1 MRISGLA
8 IALTFAGV
16 ALASGPAPV
25 VSVANAQG
33 SETTSQRLDR
43 LERLIEARTQG
54 QMSMLE
60 QLNRLNREVSE
71 LRGITEEHTFQ
82 LDQILQRQR
91 DIYQEIDQLGQQIR
105 NGGGGSATRSGAAPT
120 SVPTIDIAYSDDL
133 SENEAYDRAVRLV
146 LEERRY
152 DQAIPEFQ
160 AFLQNYPNSTYRSN
174 ALYWL
179 GQLHYASQNYDEAKR
194 HFTDVV
200 ENHPD
205 SSKRADCI
213 LKLGMIERARGNN
226 SQARTFFQRVRSEYP
241 NSTEAGLAAR
251 QLESL

>member
-33 SETTSQRLDR
+33 TESTSQRLDR
-43 LERLIEARTQG
+43 LERLIEARSQG
-54 QMSMLE
+54 QMAMLE
-60 QLNRLNREVSE
+60 QLNLLQRELSE
-71 LRGITEEHTFQ
+71 LRGIAEEHTFQ
-82 LDQILQRQR
+82 IEQILQRQR
-91 DIYQEIDQLGQQIR
+91 DIYQELDQLGQQV
-105 NGGGGSATRSGAAPT
+105 RSGAGAGT
-120 SVPTIDIAYSDDL
+120 GSAAATVPTIDIAYSDDL

-160 AFLQNYPNSTYRSN
+160 TFLQNYPNSTYRSN

-179 GQLHYASQNYDEAKR
+179 GQLYYARQDYDQAEK
-194 HFTDVV
+194 HFTDVI
-200 ENHPD
+200 ENHPN
-205 SSKRADCI
+205 STKRADCI
-213 LKLGMIERARGNN
+213 LKLGMIARARGNT
-226 SQARTFFQRVRSEYP
+226 SAARTHFQKVRSEYP